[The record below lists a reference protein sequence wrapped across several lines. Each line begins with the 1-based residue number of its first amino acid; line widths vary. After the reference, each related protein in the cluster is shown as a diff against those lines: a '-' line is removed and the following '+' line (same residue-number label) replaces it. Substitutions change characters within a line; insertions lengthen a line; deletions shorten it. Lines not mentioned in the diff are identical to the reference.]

1 MSSKAE
7 IEEKLQYFQMMQQ
20 QLEQLTAHV
29 EMLQQHMVELDESRS
44 AIADLQTVDLQSEL
58 LAPIANGIFV
68 KGLITNTDTLLV
80 NVGMGAVVEKS
91 VADVITLL
99 DTQKRDLMLRIGEAQ
114 EVVEQLTQQSM
125 KLYGEVEQYVR

>member
-1 MSSKAE
+1 MSREVE
-7 IEEKLQYFQMMQQ
+7 IQEKVQYFQMMQQ
-20 QLEQLTAHV
+20 QLEQLTQHV

-44 AIADLQTVDLQSEL
+44 AIADLQNIELQSEL
-58 LAPIANGIFV
+58 LSPIANGIFV

-91 VADVITLL
+91 VTDVIILL

>member
-20 QLEQLTAHV
+20 QLEQLSAHV

-44 AIADLQTVDLQSEL
+44 AIADLQTVELQSEL

-91 VADVITLL
+91 VADVIMLL

>member
-20 QLEQLTAHV
+20 QLEQLSAHV

-91 VADVITLL
+91 VADVIMLL

>member
-44 AIADLQTVDLQSEL
+44 AIADLQTVELQSEL

>member
-20 QLEQLTAHV
+20 QLEQLSAHV

-44 AIADLQTVDLQSEL
+44 AIADLQTVELQSEL

>member
-20 QLEQLTAHV
+20 QLEQLSAHV

>member
-44 AIADLQTVDLQSEL
+44 AIADLQTVELQSEL

-91 VADVITLL
+91 VADVIMLL
-99 DTQKRDLMLRIGEAQ
+99 DTQKRDLMLRIGE
-114 EVVEQLTQQSM
+114 ESELFVVVEVF
-125 KLYGEVEQYVR
+125 GGVIVVDVG